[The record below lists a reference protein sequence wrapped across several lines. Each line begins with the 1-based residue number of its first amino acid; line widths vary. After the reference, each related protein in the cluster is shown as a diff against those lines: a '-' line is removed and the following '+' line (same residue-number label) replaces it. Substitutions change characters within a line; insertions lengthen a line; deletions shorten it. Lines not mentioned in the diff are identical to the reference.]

1 MNSRLASSSW
11 YGELA
16 SGRSYTQSDPI
27 GLAGG
32 INTYAYVGGNP
43 ISRVDP
49 YGLQSITIEGY
60 AGVGGGVTIGRDPN
74 TGQPFMS
81 LRAGWGLGGGFKWDK
96 NGGRPGSEGLT
107 NACKGNGAGIGLFG
121 DIDLNAGPLQAG
133 LKNNFGQNSGTGYYG
148 QVMSPGWSLGDSWG
162 YKAGGSFGV
171 EFTFW
176 TPDVRP
182 GR

>member
-1 MNSRLASSSW
+1 
-11 YGELA
+11 
-16 SGRSYTQSDPI
+16 
-27 GLAGG
+27 
-32 INTYAYVGGNP
+32 
-43 ISRVDP
+43 
-49 YGLQSITIEGY
+49 
-60 AGVGGGVTIGRDPN
+60 
-74 TGQPFMS
+74 MS